1 MSLPSLYELADEF
14 KEALE
19 NLLDLDD
26 DSVKDTLESLEGEFK
41 LKVTNVAMFIKN
53 LENLAEGIKE
63 AESRQRKRR
72 TSTESKIK
80 SLKEYLKDN
89 LEKTNT
95 HKVENAQIS
104 ITIQKNPHKVVI
116 TDENVIP
123 SDFLETK
130 EVQSIDKAK
139 VKEALKNGDEVPGC
153 ELIQEKRV
161 SIK

>member
-1 MSLPSLYELADEF
+1 M
-14 KEALE
+14 
-19 NLLDLDD
+19 
-26 DSVKDTLESLEGEFK
+26 
-41 LKVTNVAMFIKN
+41 
-53 LENLAEGIKE
+53 
-63 AESRQRKRR
+63 
-72 TSTESKIK
+72 
-80 SLKEYLKDN
+80 
-89 LEKTNT
+89 EKTNT
-95 HKVENAQIS
+95 EKIESAEIS

-116 TDENVIP
+116 TDENIIP